1 MQYSQ
6 LHQVIKF
13 ANKSQKTFDDE
24 LLRRKY
30 ENHSNYGSNKYIRKR
45 ETRETR
51 EILSMS
57 PQITDALN
65 IMSQVSISPSLGLQ
79 FTTE

>member
-45 ETRETR
+45 ETRE
-51 EILSMS
+51 ILSVS